1 MDLLIGLVIA
11 TFIIAAV
18 FVGYTAS
25 QEPSKEIVEE
35 HGTSTE
41 LETLNNHAIH
51 KVTLSQIN
59 HSF

>member
-25 QEPSKEIVEE
+25 QESSKEIVEE

-41 LETLNNHAIH
+41 FETLNHAIH
-51 KVTLSQIN
+51 KVTLRQIN